1 MRVWVGVMQAP
12 VCGDL
17 LLHHASLHGPD
28 EHGKKAARHH
38 DIRGARSVAA
48 SYKPPMLV
56 TRVRLPACAFEVKIP
71 SFVVSLNVLKSA
83 CIRSR
88 ETNRERLGE
97 AHDVLAMM
105 GMVPRKEGLCAG
117 LSCSASRTV
126 WPSGLRRWLKA
137 PFRKGVGSNPT
148 AVTIRCRP

>member
-1 MRVWVGVMQAP
+1 MTTDAIEIMRPARSVGGRGVRVWVGVMQAP

-71 SFVVSLNVLKSA
+71 SLVVSLNVLKVRA
-83 CIRSR
+83 FGQGGQI
-88 ETNRERLGE
+88 
-97 AHDVLAMM
+97 
-105 GMVPRKEGLCAG
+105 
-117 LSCSASRTV
+117 AS
-126 WPSGLRRWLKA
+126 
-137 PFRKGVGSNPT
+137 GSEKHT
-148 AVTIRCRP
+148 MCLE